1 MHRDWELVRRI
12 LLATDAAAPGER
24 LAERH
29 FPGEEPAN
37 LFEHVRMLKEA
48 GYIEAVVSASKTGR
62 GGGMFLID
70 RLVWD
75 GHDLLAKMRSDTWWS
90 KIKTAAAAKGLPLT
104 FELVKELALPSAKQ
118 LLGLD

>member
-1 MHRDWELVRRI
+1 MHRDWDLVRRI
-12 LLATDAAAPGER
+12 LLAADEARPGER

-29 FPGEEPAN
+29 FPGEVPAN

-48 GYIEAVVSASKTGR
+48 GYIEAAVSPSRSGA

-75 GHDLLAKMRSDTWWS
+75 GHDLLAKMRSDTWWA
-90 KIKTAAAAKGLPLT
+90 KIKAAAAEKGLPLT

-118 LLGLD
+118 MLGLN